1 MFRTAA
7 AAAALGLTAGL
18 YLSTGTAMAEPENST
33 VTTEHP
39 AADGNAAAGI
49 HITDA
54 KPEDNSLINQRNGN
68 VITLEMVQNDAKW
81 KAEAAEMLKRDNTSE
96 VAR

>member
-7 AAAALGLTAGL
+7 AAAALGLTAGF

-33 VTTEHP
+33 VTTERP
-39 AADGNAAAGI
+39 AVEGKTDDSVR
-49 HITDA
+49 ITEA
-54 KPEDNSLINQRNGN
+54 KPADDSLINQRNGK
-68 VITLEMVQNDAKW
+68 VITLEMVRNDAKW
-81 KAEAAEMLKRDNTSE
+81 QAEAAEMLKRDNTSE

>member
-68 VITLEMVQNDAKW
+68 VITLEMVQRDIEWHRETAR
-81 KAEAAEMLKRDNTSE
+81 MLRGNN
-96 VAR
+96 